1 MYFDQ
6 VRGAMSDKNSALR
19 AKSDDAAGQKTRSPS
34 GRRGGCA
41 PALSLVAEMALPF
54 GAPRFAPVRSG
65 AGDATSRLSVT
76 GH

>member
-1 MYFDQ
+1 MYFGQ
-6 VRGAMSDKNSALR
+6 LRGAMSDKSSALR

-41 PALSLVAEMALPF
+41 PALSLVAEMAPPF
-54 GAPRFAPVRSG
+54 GAPRFAPARSG
-65 AGDATSRLSVT
+65 VDDATIDSPVT